1 MRSSYLIYPDAI
13 EKLENS
19 IIKKRIDD
27 LKKSEE
33 TFFYPRGCIL
43 TNEIIESF
51 KDLKERGFY
60 KDLPQD
66 FSKKYIRTM
75 EGILNN
81 SKDFFWTIQK
91 SYSTIIEPADLEDL
105 LLFTG
110 DIASNV
116 LKSDEMW
123 NYSKFG
129 FSSPI
134 EFIGAVGVFVVEQF
148 RNRDFYE
155 RGYKWL
161 TKRDDGSEILT
172 EITGD
177 HNADLRIYQKDITPY
192 CTIDPFGT
200 SSLIRPQTYNDFNCI
215 AGYHSTEPEIFVNVL
230 KYIDQ
235 QNISVEF
242 RKDNAKK
249 LIDWGH
255 SLGQRGGS
263 CTEHLFGGYYMD
275 PLFLFIGYNLPM
287 PKLNKNNE
295 TDLNTIFLVGTEGGE
310 SAYGTYVAENG
321 DLVFSRQSREDF
333 KNPKKIIHCR
343 FLPSDAEHLVKGLI
357 YQCANGLGRTSVKQ
371 LLDILEYKYSPE
383 FELYQKKYK

>member
-51 KDLKERGFY
+51 IDLKERGFY

-66 FSKKYIRTM
+66 FSKKYIGTM

-91 SYSTIIEPADLEDL
+91 SGSTFIEPTDLEDL

-110 DIASNV
+110 DVASNV
-116 LKSDEMW
+116 LKPDEMW

-129 FSSPI
+129 FSSSL
-134 EFIGAVGVFVVEQF
+134 EFISAVGVFVLEQF
-148 RNRDFYE
+148 RDRNFYE

-192 CTIDPFGT
+192 CTIDPFGN
-200 SSLIRPQTYNDFNCI
+200 SSLIRPQTNNDFNCI
-215 AGYHSTEPEIFVNVL
+215 AGYHSTEPEIFVNIL

-249 LIDWGH
+249 IIDWGR

-263 CTEHLFGGYYMD
+263 CTEHLFGGHYMN
-275 PLFLFIGYNLPM
+275 PSFLFISYNLPM

-295 TDLNTIFLVGTEGGE
+295 TDLNTIFLVGTEGE
-310 SAYGTYVAENG
+310 SAYGTYIANNG

-333 KNPKKIIHCR
+333 KNPKKVIHSR

-357 YQCANGLGRTSVKQ
+357 YQSANGLGRTSVKQ
-371 LLDILEYKYSPE
+371 LLDILEYKYSPQ
-383 FELYQKKYK
+383 FELDQKKYE